1 MKFLLVMILMTKE
14 GPVDY
19 TERFE
24 FNYKCVTAMN
34 VLKHKFPGSTGECII
49 L

>member
-1 MKFLLVMILMTKE
+1 MRFLLVMILMTKQ

-19 TERFE
+19 TERFDT
-24 FNYKCVTAMN
+24 NYKCVTAMN
-34 VLKHKFPGSTGECII
+34 TLKQKYPGSSGDCVI